1 MKYILVFIFLVFNIS
16 NISAFSYEK
25 LIDKKELVKHFTIE
39 EIENIKIPD
48 EWSLVKDINYYD
60 EVIQDYYRDIGSP
73 KIVRELQ
80 ANNGDQICF
89 DHLKKFDSII
99 YKTGEEFFKTGTQL
113 DWDSCIMYAK
123 FRQFFGNTLKKIPD
137 RNTDLLKNYL
147 LYYSSTDSFKVQQGD
162 NHYSYWKTLSML
174 AQMYAVEKN
183 HLGLSDKEIK
193 MINEWFISRATV
205 DLMDIK
211 LQAKRGRCKIAKEYD
226 EEDVLRTAKI
236 YASGNAEP
244 LYQGKTKYRGA
255 DDCGTISNAHTV
267 TRLLIG
273 LITNNK
279 ELFDKGIIDLKY
291 LMTFIDKDGV
301 YVPYA
306 YRGGLAISYSKEFLF
321 YFSVFAEIF
330 HTLDINFYEITVPSG
345 IKIKDAFDFHYT
357 IWDDVV
363 PEAIIKYAKLNFG
376 NKTHD
381 WTELLK
387 PKKERKTD
395 GLGVYLPG
403 WKETMIRQSIRYV
416 QTYRN
421 DLFGNFDDQLYRKSL
436 GYREQN
442 LFGGNHALNL
452 HAVIRAN
459 ERYEGYNKNI
469 EDEKKLV
476 ALNQKR
482 LKENAKR
489 LRLEKQKELEEQI
502 KKFNELILLSKYKK
516 DDTFLVLPD
525 NELQF
530 TSTQSPLIKK
540 NWEFE
545 FKSARIRGELQYM
558 NQNLKNMNTDKANIL
573 YHFGKLDLWAA
584 ILKDDETEAVGFFIA
599 DPPFDQYLL
608 ETNKSIVEKCGRL
621 FKPEKWLV
629 ILTKTNRDNKK
640 IINQQKCTRKHYSQ
654 ENEEIQ
660 ILYSILSKSAP
671 AIKYYLENNL

>member
-1 MKYILVFIFLVFNIS
+1 MKFLILIFIIFF

-25 LIDKKELVKHFTIE
+25 LIDRNELVKHFTIK
-39 EIENIKIPD
+39 EIENIQIPE
-48 EWSLVKDINYYD
+48 EWSLVKDIKYYN
-60 EVIQDYYRDIGSP
+60 EVIQDYYKDMGSP
-73 KIVRELQ
+73 KIVREFQ
-80 ANNGDQICF
+80 ANNGDQLCF

-99 YKTGEEFFKTGTQL
+99 YKTDGEAFKTGTQL

-147 LYYSSTDSFKVQQGD
+147 LYYSSTDSFKLQQGD

-174 AQMYAVEKN
+174 AQMYSIEKD

-211 LQAKRGRCKIAKEYD
+211 LQAKRGRCKIPNEYD

-244 LYQGKTKYRGA
+244 IFQGKTKYRGA

-273 LITNNK
+273 LITNNQ

-306 YRGGLAISYSKEFLF
+306 YRGGLAISYSREFLF

-363 PEAIIKYAKLNFG
+363 PEEIIKYSKLNFG

-395 GLGVYLPG
+395 GLGIYLPG

-469 EDEKKLV
+469 EEEKQLV

-482 LKENAKR
+482 LKDNAKR
-489 LRLEKQKELEEQI
+489 LKIKKQKELEEQI

-516 DDTFLVLPD
+516 EDTFLVFPY
-525 NELQF
+525 NEIDF
-530 TSTQSPLIKK
+530 IATQNPIINENK
-540 NWEFE
+540 EYE
-545 FKSARIRGELQYM
+545 FKSARIRGELQYD
-558 NQNLKNMNTDKANIL
+558 NQNLINMNTDKANIL
-573 YHFGKLDLWAA
+573 YHFDNLDFKTAV
-584 ILKDDETEAVGFFIA
+584 LKDGETEAVGFFIA

-608 ETNKSIVEKCGRL
+608 ETNKTIVEKCGRL
-621 FKPEKWLV
+621 FKSNKWLV
-629 ILTKTNRDNKK
+629 ILTKTNRNNKQV
-640 IINQQKCTRKHYSQ
+640 INQQKCTRKLYL
-654 ENEEIQ
+654 EEDKDTQ
-660 ILYSILSKSAP
+660 ILFSIISKSAN
-671 AIKYYLENNL
+671 AIQYYLENNL

>member
-1 MKYILVFIFLVFNIS
+1 MKFIKIFIFLIFNIS

-25 LIDKKELVKHFTIE
+25 LVDRKELVQHFSIE
-39 EIENIKIPD
+39 EIENIKIPKN
-48 EWSLVKDINYYD
+48 WSLVKDIKYYD
-60 EVIQDYYRDIGSP
+60 EVIQDHYKDMGSP
-73 KIVRELQ
+73 KIVREFQ
-80 ANNGDQICF
+80 ANNGDKICF

-99 YKTGEEFFKTGTQL
+99 YKTPREHFKMGKSL

-123 FRQFFGNTLKKIPD
+123 FKQFFGNTLKYKSD
-137 RNTDLLKNYL
+137 RNTTLLKNYL
-147 LYYSSTDSFKVQQGD
+147 LYYSSTDSFKLQQGD
-162 NHYSYWKTLSML
+162 NHYSYWKILSML
-174 AQMYAVEKN
+174 AQMYAVEKD

-193 MINEWFISRATV
+193 MINEWFVSRATV
-205 DLMDIK
+205 DVMDIK

-244 LYQGKTKYRGA
+244 LFQGKTKYRGA

-273 LITNNK
+273 LITNNQ

-306 YRGGLAISYSKEFLF
+306 YRGGLAISYSREFLF

-381 WTELLK
+381 WSELLK
-387 PKKERKTD
+387 PKKERK

-421 DLFGNFDDQLYRKSL
+421 DLFENFDDQLVRKSL

-442 LFGGNHALNL
+442 LFGANHALNL

-459 ERYEGYNKNI
+459 ERYEGYNRKI
-469 EDEKKLV
+469 EEEKQLV

-482 LKENAKR
+482 LKDNAKK
-489 LRLEKQKELEEQI
+489 LRLEKQKELGEQI
-502 KKFNELILLSKYKK
+502 KQFNELILLSKYKK
-516 DDTFLVLPD
+516 EDTFVFFPH
-525 NELQF
+525 NELDF
-530 TSTQSPLIKK
+530 IATQSPIINENK
-540 NWEFE
+540 EYE
-545 FKSARIRGELQYM
+545 FKSARIRGELQYA
-558 NQNLKNMNTDKANIL
+558 NQNLKNINTDKANIL
-573 YHFGKLDLWAA
+573 YHFDNLDFKTAV
-584 ILKDDETEAVGFFIA
+584 LKDGETEAVGFFIA

-608 ETNKSIVEKCGRL
+608 ETNKAIVEQCGKL

-629 ILTKTNRDNKK
+629 IITKTNRDNKK
-640 IINQQKCTRKHYSQ
+640 IINQQKCIRKLYL
-654 ENEEIQ
+654 EEDEEKQ
-660 ILYSILSKSAP
+660 IIFSIISKSAN
-671 AIKYYLENNL
+671 AIQYYLENNM

>member
-1 MKYILVFIFLVFNIS
+1 MKFIKIFIFLIFNIS

-25 LIDKKELVKHFTIE
+25 LVDRKELVQHFSIE
-39 EIENIKIPD
+39 EIENIKIPKN
-48 EWSLVKDINYYD
+48 WSLVKDIKYYD
-60 EVIQDYYRDIGSP
+60 EVIQDHYKDMGDP
-73 KIVRELQ
+73 KIVREFQ
-80 ANNGDQICF
+80 ANNGDKICF

-99 YKTGEEFFKTGTQL
+99 YKTPREHFKMGKSL

-123 FRQFFGNTLKKIPD
+123 FKQFFGNTLKYKSD
-137 RNTDLLKNYL
+137 RNTTLLKNYL
-147 LYYSSTDSFKVQQGD
+147 LYYSSTDSFKLQQGD
-162 NHYSYWKTLSML
+162 NHYSYWKILSML
-174 AQMYAVEKN
+174 AQMYAVEKD

-193 MINEWFISRATV
+193 MINEWFVSRATV
-205 DLMDIK
+205 DVMDIK

-244 LYQGKTKYRGA
+244 LFQGKTKYRGA

-273 LITNNK
+273 LITNNQ

-306 YRGGLAISYSKEFLF
+306 YRGGLAISYSREFLF

-381 WTELLK
+381 WSELLK
-387 PKKERKTD
+387 PKKERK

-421 DLFGNFDDQLYRKSL
+421 DLFENFDDQLVRKSL

-442 LFGGNHALNL
+442 LFGANHALNL

-459 ERYEGYNKNI
+459 ERYEGYNRKI
-469 EDEKKLV
+469 EEEKQLV

-482 LKENAKR
+482 LKDNAKK
-489 LRLEKQKELEEQI
+489 LRLEKQKELGEQI
-502 KKFNELILLSKYKK
+502 KQFNELILLSKYKK
-516 DDTFLVLPD
+516 EDTFVFFPH
-525 NELQF
+525 NELDF
-530 TSTQSPLIKK
+530 IATQSPIINENK
-540 NWEFE
+540 EYE
-545 FKSARIRGELQYM
+545 FKSARIRGELQYA
-558 NQNLKNMNTDKANIL
+558 NQNLKNINTDKANIL
-573 YHFGKLDLWAA
+573 YHFDNLDFKTAF
-584 ILKDDETEAVGFFIA
+584 LKDGETEAVGFFIA

-608 ETNKSIVEKCGRL
+608 ETNKAIVGQCGKL

-629 ILTKTNRDNKK
+629 IITKTNRDNKK
-640 IINQQKCTRKHYSQ
+640 IINQQKCIRKLYL
-654 ENEEIQ
+654 EEDEEKQ
-660 ILYSILSKSAP
+660 IIFSIISKSAN
-671 AIKYYLENNL
+671 AIQYYLENNM

>member
-1 MKYILVFIFLVFNIS
+1 MKYIIICIFFVFNIS
-16 NISAFSYEK
+16 SYSAFSYEK
-25 LIDKKELVKHFTIE
+25 LIDKRELVKHFTIK
-39 EIENIKIPD
+39 EIENIQIPE
-48 EWSLVKDINYYD
+48 EWSLVKDIKYYD
-60 EVIQDYYRDIGSP
+60 EVIQDHYKDMGSP
-73 KIVRELQ
+73 KIVREFQ
-80 ANNGDQICF
+80 ANNGDKICF

-99 YKTGEEFFKTGTQL
+99 YKTSEEQMGTQL

-123 FRQFFGNTLKKIPD
+123 FRQFFGNTLKYKSD
-137 RNTDLLKNYL
+137 RNTTLLKNYL
-147 LYYSSTDSFKVQQGD
+147 LYYSSTDSFKLQQGD
-162 NHYSYWKTLSML
+162 NHFSYWKTLSML
-174 AQMYAVEKN
+174 AQMYSIEKD

-211 LQAKRGRCKIAKEYD
+211 LQAKRGRCKIPKEYD

-236 YASGNAEP
+236 YASGNAKP
-244 LYQGKTKYRGA
+244 IHQGKTKYRGA
-255 DDCGTISNAHTV
+255 DDCGTVSNAHTV

-273 LITNNK
+273 LITNNQ
-279 ELFDKGIIDLKY
+279 ELFDTGIIDLKY

-306 YRGGLAISYSKEFLF
+306 YRGGLAISYSREFLF

-330 HTLDINFYEITVPSG
+330 HTLDINFYEINVPSG

-403 WKETMIRQSIRYV
+403 LKETTIRQSIRYV

-421 DLFGNFDDQLYRKSL
+421 DLFENFDDQLVRKSL

-442 LFGGNHALNL
+442 LFGANHALNL

-459 ERYEGYNKNI
+459 ERYGGFNRKI
-469 EDEKKLV
+469 EAEKQLI

-482 LKENAKR
+482 LKENA
-489 LRLEKQKELEEQI
+489 EKLKIERQLQFEDQME
-502 KKFNELILLSKYKK
+502 KFNELISLSKYKK
-516 DDTFLVLPD
+516 EDKFLVFPH
-525 NELQF
+525 NELDF
-530 TSTQSPLIKK
+530 ISTQNPIINENK
-540 NWEFE
+540 EYE
-545 FKSARIRGELQYM
+545 FKSARIRGELQYD
-558 NQNLKNMNTDKANIL
+558 NQNLKNMNTDKAKIL
-573 YHFGKLDLWAA
+573 YHFDKLDFKTAV
-584 ILKDDETEAVGFFIA
+584 LKDGETEAVGFFIA

-608 ETNKSIVEKCGRL
+608 ETNKTIVEKCGKL
-621 FKPEKWLV
+621 FKSNKWLV
-629 ILTKTNRDNKK
+629 ILTKTKRSNKQ
-640 IINQQKCTRKHYSQ
+640 IINQQKCTRKLYL
-654 ENEEIQ
+654 EEDKETQ
-660 ILYSILSKSAP
+660 ILFSIISKSAN
-671 AIKYYLENNL
+671 AIQYYLENN

>member
-1 MKYILVFIFLVFNIS
+1 MKFIKIFIFLIFNIS

-25 LIDKKELVKHFTIE
+25 LVDRKELVQHFSIE
-39 EIENIKIPD
+39 EIENIKIPKN
-48 EWSLVKDINYYD
+48 WSLVKDIKYYD
-60 EVIQDYYRDIGSP
+60 EVIQDHYKDMGSP
-73 KIVRELQ
+73 KIVREFQ
-80 ANNGDQICF
+80 ANNGDKICF

-99 YKTGEEFFKTGTQL
+99 YKTREEPMGTQL

-123 FRQFFGNTLKKIPD
+123 FKQFFGNTLKYKSD
-137 RNTDLLKNYL
+137 RNTTLLKNYL
-147 LYYSSTDSFKVQQGD
+147 LYYSSTDSFKLQQGD
-162 NHYSYWKTLSML
+162 NHYSYWKILSML
-174 AQMYAVEKN
+174 AQMYSIEKD

-211 LQAKRGRCKIAKEYD
+211 LQAKRGRCKIPKEYD

-236 YASGNAEP
+236 YATKNAEP
-244 LYQGKTKYRGA
+244 IFQGKTKYRGA

-273 LITNNK
+273 LITNNQ

-306 YRGGLAISYSKEFLF
+306 YRGGLAIGYSREFLF

-330 HTLDINFYEITVPSG
+330 HTLGINFYEITVPSG

-387 PKKERKTD
+387 PKNERKTEN
-395 GLGVYLPG
+395 LGVYLPG
-403 WKETMIRQSIRYV
+403 WKETTIRQSIRYV

-421 DLFGNFDDQLYRKSL
+421 DLFENFDDQLVRKSL

-442 LFGGNHALNL
+442 LFGANHALNL

-459 ERYEGYNKNI
+459 ERYEGYNRKI
-469 EDEKKLV
+469 EEEKQLV

-482 LKENAKR
+482 LKDNAKK
-489 LRLEKQKELEEQI
+489 LRLEKQKELGEQI
-502 KKFNELILLSKYKK
+502 KQFNELILLSKYKK
-516 DDTFLVLPD
+516 EDTFVFFPH
-525 NELQF
+525 NELDF
-530 TSTQSPLIKK
+530 IATQSPIINENK
-540 NWEFE
+540 EYE
-545 FKSARIRGELQYM
+545 FKSARIRGELQYA
-558 NQNLKNMNTDKANIL
+558 NQNLKNINTDKANIL
-573 YHFGKLDLWAA
+573 YHFDNLDFKTAV
-584 ILKDDETEAVGFFIA
+584 LKDGETEAVGFFIA

-608 ETNKSIVEKCGRL
+608 ETNKAIVEKCGRL

-629 ILTKTNRDNKK
+629 IITKTNRDNKK
-640 IINQQKCTRKHYSQ
+640 IINQQKCIRKLYL
-654 ENEEIQ
+654 EEDEETQ
-660 ILYSILSKSAP
+660 IIFSIISKSAN
-671 AIKYYLENNL
+671 AIQYYLENNM

>member
-1 MKYILVFIFLVFNIS
+1 MKFIKIFIFLIFNIS

-25 LIDKKELVKHFTIE
+25 LVDRKELVQHFSIE
-39 EIENIKIPD
+39 EIENIKIPKN
-48 EWSLVKDINYYD
+48 WSLVKDIKYYD
-60 EVIQDYYRDIGSP
+60 EVIQDHYKDMGSP
-73 KIVRELQ
+73 KIVREFQ
-80 ANNGDQICF
+80 ANNGDKICF

-99 YKTGEEFFKTGTQL
+99 YKTPREHFKMGKSL

-123 FRQFFGNTLKKIPD
+123 FKQFFGNTLKYKPD
-137 RNTDLLKNYL
+137 RNTTLLKNYL
-147 LYYSSTDSFKVQQGD
+147 LYYSSTDSFKLQQGD
-162 NHYSYWKTLSML
+162 NHYSYWKILSML
-174 AQMYAVEKN
+174 AQMYSIEKD

-211 LQAKRGRCKIAKEYD
+211 LQAKRGRCKIPKEYD

-244 LYQGKTKYRGA
+244 LFQGKTKYRGA

-273 LITNNK
+273 LITNNQ

-306 YRGGLAISYSKEFLF
+306 YRGGLAISYSREFLF

-381 WTELLK
+381 WSELLK

-421 DLFGNFDDQLYRKSL
+421 DLFENFDDQLVRKSL

-442 LFGGNHALNL
+442 LFGANHALNL

-459 ERYEGYNKNI
+459 ERYEGYNRKI
-469 EDEKKLV
+469 EEEKQLV

-482 LKENAKR
+482 LKDNAKK
-489 LRLEKQKELEEQI
+489 LRLEKQKELGEQI
-502 KKFNELILLSKYKK
+502 KQFNELILLSKYKK
-516 DDTFLVLPD
+516 EDTFVFFPH
-525 NELQF
+525 NELDF
-530 TSTQSPLIKK
+530 IATQSPIINENK
-540 NWEFE
+540 EYE
-545 FKSARIRGELQYM
+545 FKSARIRGELQYA
-558 NQNLKNMNTDKANIL
+558 NQNLKNINTDKANIL
-573 YHFGKLDLWAA
+573 YHFDNLDFKTAV
-584 ILKDDETEAVGFFIA
+584 LKDGETEAVGFFIA

-608 ETNKSIVEKCGRL
+608 ETNKAIVEQCGKL

-629 ILTKTNRDNKK
+629 IITKTNRNNKK
-640 IINQQKCTRKHYSQ
+640 IINQQKCIRKLYL
-654 ENEEIQ
+654 EEDEEKQ
-660 ILYSILSKSAP
+660 IIFSIISKSAN
-671 AIKYYLENNL
+671 AIQYYLENN

>member
-1 MKYILVFIFLVFNIS
+1 MKYIIIFIFFIFNIS
-16 NISAFSYEK
+16 SYSAFSYEK
-25 LIDKKELVKHFTIE
+25 LIDKRELVKHFTIK
-39 EIENIKIPD
+39 EIENIKIPKD
-48 EWSLVKDINYYD
+48 WSLVKDIKYYD
-60 EVIQDYYRDIGSP
+60 EVVQDYYKDITSP

-80 ANNGDQICF
+80 ANNGDQLCF

-99 YKTGEEFFKTGTQL
+99 YKTGEEHFKTGTQL

-123 FRQFFGNTLKKIPD
+123 FKQFFGNTLKYKPD
-137 RNTDLLKNYL
+137 RNTTLLKNYL
-147 LYYSSTDSFKVQQGD
+147 LYYSSTDSFKLQQGD
-162 NHYSYWKTLSML
+162 NHYSYWKILSML
-174 AQMYAVEKN
+174 AQMYAVEKD

-193 MINEWFISRATV
+193 IINEWFVSRATV

-244 LYQGKTKYRGA
+244 LFQGKTKYRGA
-255 DDCGTISNAHTV
+255 DDCGTVSNAHSV

-273 LITNNK
+273 LITNNQ

-330 HTLDINFYEITVPSG
+330 HTLDINFYEITIPSG

-381 WTELLK
+381 WSELLK

-395 GLGVYLPG
+395 GLGIYFPG
-403 WKETMIRQSIRYV
+403 WKEAMIRQSIRYV
-416 QTYRN
+416 QTYRK
-421 DLFGNFDDQLYRKSL
+421 DIYENFDDAQYRQTL

-442 LFGGNHALNL
+442 PFGANHALNL

-459 ERYEGYNKNI
+459 ERYEGYNRKI
-469 EDEKKLV
+469 EEEKQLV

-482 LKENAKR
+482 LKDNAKK
-489 LRLEKQKELEEQI
+489 LRLEKQLKLEEQI
-502 KKFNELILLSKYKK
+502 KEFNELILLSKYKK
-516 DDTFLVLPD
+516 EDTYLVIPH
-525 NELQF
+525 NELDF
-530 TSTQSPLIKK
+530 IATQSPIINENK
-540 NWEFE
+540 EYE
-545 FKSARIRGELQYM
+545 FKSARIRGELQYA
-558 NQNLKNMNTDKANIL
+558 NQNLKNINTDKSNIL
-573 YHFGKLDLWAA
+573 YHFDNLDFKTAV
-584 ILKDDETEAVGFFIA
+584 LKDGETEAVGFFIA

-608 ETNKSIVEKCGRL
+608 ETNKTIVEKCGRL
-621 FKPEKWLV
+621 FKSEKWLV
-629 ILTKTNRDNKK
+629 ILTKTNRNNKQV
-640 IINQQKCTRKHYSQ
+640 INQQKCTRKLYL
-654 ENEEIQ
+654 EEDKETQ
-660 ILYSILSKSAP
+660 IIFSIISKSAKP
-671 AIKYYLENNL
+671 IQYYLENN

>member
-1 MKYILVFIFLVFNIS
+1 MKFLILIFIIFF

-25 LIDKKELVKHFTIE
+25 LIDRNELVKHFTIK
-39 EIENIKIPD
+39 EIENIQIPE
-48 EWSLVKDINYYD
+48 EWSLVKDIKYYN
-60 EVIQDYYRDIGSP
+60 EVIQDHYKDMGSP
-73 KIVRELQ
+73 KIVREFQ
-80 ANNGDQICF
+80 ANNGDQLCF

-99 YKTGEEFFKTGTQL
+99 YKTSREAFKMGTSL

-147 LYYSSTDSFKVQQGD
+147 LYYSSTDSFKLQQGD

-174 AQMYAVEKN
+174 AQMYSIEKD

-211 LQAKRGRCKIAKEYD
+211 LQAKRGRCKIPKEYD

-236 YASGNAEP
+236 YATGNADP
-244 LYQGKTKYRGA
+244 IFQGKTKYRGA

-273 LITNNK
+273 LITNNQ

-330 HTLDINFYEITVPSG
+330 HTLDINFYEMTIPSG

-363 PEAIIKYAKLNFG
+363 PEAIINYAKLNLG

-387 PKKERKTD
+387 PKNERKTD
-395 GLGVYLPG
+395 GLGIYLPG
-403 WKETMIRQSIRYV
+403 WKEAMIRQSIRYV
-416 QTYRN
+416 QTYRKDIYKN
-421 DLFGNFDDQLYRKSL
+421 FGDKVYRKTL
-436 GYREQN
+436 GYREQTP
-442 LFGGNHALNL
+442 FGSNHALNL
-452 HAVIRAN
+452 HAVIRSN
-459 ERYEGYNKNI
+459 ERYEENI
-469 EDEKKLV
+469 SEIEKEKEIV

-482 LKENAKR
+482 LKENAKKLKMER
-489 LRLEKQKELEEQI
+489 QLQLEDQME
-502 KKFNELILLSKYKK
+502 KFNELISLSKYIKE
-516 DDTFLVLPD
+516 DQFLIID
-525 NELQF
+525 NNQLNF
-530 TSTQSPLIKK
+530 ISTQNPIINDNK
-540 NWEFE
+540 EFE
-545 FKSARIRGELQYM
+545 LKSARIRGQLLYF
-558 NQNLKNMNTDKANIL
+558 NQNLKYFNPDKSNIL
-573 YHFGKLDLWAA
+573 YHFDKLEFKTAV
-584 ILKDDETEAVGFFIA
+584 IKDGDTEAVGFFIS
-599 DPPFDQYLL
+599 DPPFDKYLL
-608 ETNKSIVEKCGRL
+608 DINKKIVEKCGRL
-621 FKPEKWLV
+621 IKSNKWLV
-629 ILTKTNRDNKK
+629 ILIKTNVNNKK
-640 IINQQKCTRKHYSQ
+640 IINQQKCTRKNYLQ
-654 ENEEIQ
+654 EGEEIQ
-660 ILYSILSKSAP
+660 LLYKIISKSALTFRN
-671 AIKYYLENNL
+671 YLENNL